1 AVGCLS
7 APLLQLEYEGTT
19 TNNPTICSVATFDE
33 KTATPFRSTI
43 PGKEPI
49 QVGRW
54 HAFRKRDEK
63 TSLESLPQESE
74 GINWESVW
82 AKNRSAPDV
91 PPELRGLRPEDVQT
105 ILYLSDS
112 APEGLAQSLSKFDRS
127 SKLGFIASSTPFVNG
142 RPHTLFFGNEVHS
155 AGAVGIAFT
164 SDGSAKP
171 RMDMEFPE
179 LNAITDRLLTVT
191 DIEGNMVHTLDGANP
206 SHLILSAI
214 EKLNGKATPTHVD
227 IGIKE
232 DEFFLGV
239 HRDGKLYQLYT
250 IQGGDP
256 ARGTIALRSDA
267 TPDIGSKVK

>member
-1 AVGCLS
+1 
-7 APLLQLEYEGTT
+7 
-19 TNNPTICSVATFDE
+19 
-33 KTATPFRSTI
+33 
-43 PGKEPI
+43 
-49 QVGRW
+49 
-54 HAFRKRDEK
+54 
-63 TSLESLPQESE
+63 
-74 GINWESVW
+74 
-82 AKNRSAPDV
+82 
-91 PPELRGLRPEDVQT
+91 
-105 ILYLSDS
+105 
-112 APEGLAQSLSKFDRS
+112 
-127 SKLGFIASSTPFVNG
+127 
-142 RPHTLFFGNEVHS
+142 
-155 AGAVGIAFT
+155 
-164 SDGSAKP
+164 
-171 RMDMEFPE
+171 MDMEFPE

-267 TPDIGSKVK
+267 TPDIGSKIYRKSTDPGLRSHLCEGLNFITVPPEGTADSGGSGEDDDHVAVFQGTFLATSENGFIISRTRESVPCERSWNSTVTGGHATIHWND